1 MSTKQL
7 LLAAAITIALLA
19 GMLIGRQHRPRTGVL
34 DHVKATDV
42 PREKWAETLRNYR
55 Q

>member
-1 MSTKQL
+1 MNTKQL

-19 GMLIGRQHRPRTGVL
+19 GMLIGRHAHPRTGVL